1 MWLKRWSGKLWRF
14 PKQLMW
20 LEQIEKC
27 KPFMKMDKGFRNGT
41 CFTEGTL
48 PCDWKPLGEIST
60 ELENIWVEN
69 RRICCSYNAY
79 VMRTFYALLEKKCY
93 TPSRTVHV
101 PECRERF
108 PRHWLQRK
116 LYYPYSKV
124 HGPNMEPTW
133 VLLVPTGPHVGPMN
147 LAFRVYTNIHDKDN
161 QIISSQWSHATLII
175 FVVHSIPWD
184 SFHWDGL
191 TLIHFGWIS
200 SIAQAP
206 WSILH
211 CCRETIFGSG
221 IGSWWRHM
229 ATWNSRNIGQS
240 NNVCALWHQTLSRTN
255 VNNVISSMKLCGM
268 GWQC

>member
-108 PRHWLQRK
+108 PQVIDFKGNCTTHIAK
-116 LYYPYSKV
+116 FM
-124 HGPNMEPTW
+124 GPTW
-133 VLLVPTGPHVGPMN
+133 SLPGSCWSQLGPM
-147 LAFRVYTNIHDKDN
+147 L
-161 QIISSQWSHATLII
+161 
-175 FVVHSIPWD
+175 
-184 SFHWDGL
+184 
-191 TLIHFGWIS
+191 
-200 SIAQAP
+200 AP
-206 WSILH
+206 WTLLSGYIP
-211 CCRETIFGSG
+211 IFTTK
-221 IGSWWRHM
+221 IIR
-229 ATWNSRNIGQS
+229 
-240 NNVCALWHQTLSRTN
+240 
-255 VNNVISSMKLCGM
+255 
-268 GWQC
+268 